1 MFDSRPT
8 VTGTKTVDG
17 DELLDLLD
25 PPGWHLDALCRE
37 YPEIDW
43 FDGPT
48 EPAKAVCGRC
58 LVQTECRAYGL
69 SRPKLQGV
77 WGGTTDADRA
87 KLRAAARKAFPANR
101 ENGQTNFFSVTKK
114 S

>member
-48 EPAKAVCGRC
+48 DAAKAVCGRC
-58 LVQTECRAYGL
+58 LVQAECRAYAVG
-69 SRPKLQGV
+69 RADLQGI
-77 WGGTTDADRA
+77 WGGMTEGARRTVR
-87 KLRAAARKAFPANR
+87 RRKAA
-101 ENGQTNFFSVTKK
+101 
-114 S
+114 

>member
-1 MFDSRPT
+1 MYEHRPS
-8 VTGTKTVDG
+8 VTGAKIDG
-17 DELLDLLD
+17 DELLELLD

-58 LVQTECRAYGL
+58 LVQAECRDYAV
-69 SRPKLQGV
+69 SRADLQGV
-77 WGGTTDADRA
+77 WGGMTEGARRTVR
-87 KLRAAARKAFPANR
+87 RRKAA
-101 ENGQTNFFSVTKK
+101 
-114 S
+114 